1 MSPETVKK
9 DEGVRVGSARH
20 LSCEV
25 EVRAH
30 PHPLFS
36 PSTASVDLSSPL
48 THPCLHSDH
57 PNLVLLL
64 RISVHW
70 LRSSRV
76 MLPLRPLQFG
86 GVVLVALSTLF
97 LLSTW
102 WSSSSTSQ
110 PQHHSLTSPDLQ
122 APEILAPGTPR
133 PTAHTGRRRVA
144 VIGAGA
150 SGSAAA
156 FFLDRAAKEAN
167 AHVDVVVYEKND
179 YIGGSEYSGR
189 VGVRLRAAVDELSL
203 VEGRARADRPRSSFS
218 QGARPSIHTVTSPSR
233 PSSWEPASL

>member
-1 MSPETVKK
+1 
-9 DEGVRVGSARH
+9 
-20 LSCEV
+20 
-25 EVRAH
+25 
-30 PHPLFS
+30 
-36 PSTASVDLSSPL
+36 
-48 THPCLHSDH
+48 
-57 PNLVLLL
+57 
-64 RISVHW
+64 
-70 LRSSRV
+70 

-110 PQHHSLTSPDLQ
+110 PQHHSLASPDLQ
-122 APEILAPGTPR
+122 APDILAPGTPK

-167 AHVDVVVYEKND
+167 AHVDVVVYDKKN

-189 VGVRLRAAVDELSL
+189 VGVRLGTAVDELRL
-203 VEGRARADRPRSSFS
+203 EGRARADRPRSSSS
-218 QGARPSIHTVTSPSR
+218 QGARPSTHTATSPSR
-233 PSSWEPASL
+233 PSSWEPASS